1 MAERLGIEINF
12 DFAHTWGR
20 SRRSPEKLRY
30 LRPYLKPFT
39 ALPGERR
46 QDGW

>member
-1 MAERLGIEINF
+1 MAEELGIQIHF

-20 SRRSPEKLRY
+20 SRRRAEDLSY
-30 LRPYLKPFT
+30 LRPYIKPFT